1 MPASAPPATMMSASP
16 RRMISLASPS
26 AWPPVAQADTVVKF
40 GPVIPNWIAIWP
52 APMLGMPIGMRNGL
66 IRSGPRVALIVK
78 PSMSV
83 PTPPS
88 PVPRMTPVRSASS
101 PSNRSGSP
109 AWSSASRAATSPN
122 WM

>member
-1 MPASAPPATMMSASP
+1 MPASAPPATITSASP
-16 RRMISLASPS
+16 RRIISLASPM

-40 GPVIPNWIAIWP
+40 GPVIPNWMAIWP

-66 IRSGPRVALIVK
+66 IRSGPRRALIVK